1 MENQTLEVKPMNWIE
16 IRNSSAMSYY
26 AYDPA
31 SQTLAI
37 KTPGGTP
44 YFYLDVPADMAAK
57 FDQAVSKGKF
67 WITHIKP
74 RFQCRKGDGE
84 LAKQSPT
91 DTPVHPKVEKIIV
104 SEGEKA
110 ATPLALSMAAID
122 VAVVRPFGEMVSNL
136 RMQMST
142 HCLGIQT
149 ELNELTKLAIRTT
162 VTDGESYAAAVKLG
176 NELAERRRGIA
187 DMMQPTK
194 RAMDSVKKV
203 ILDKEKEL
211 LDLAAQG
218 EIRLKSICT
227 TWRTEQERIKN
238 EAAAAERQRL
248 LKVAED
254 SRIAQAEQAHEAGRT
269 QLAERLLDTPVTA
282 PAVKVEQAVPK
293 TTAKARVNY
302 RWRLTRGASITRL
315 PEDWLQL
322 NESAIGKYAREN
334 KLPEGTIVHGIEF
347 FQEADTNF

>member
-16 IRNSSAMSYY
+16 IRNSSAMSHY

-91 DTPVHPKVEKIIV
+91 ATPVHPKVEKIIV

-110 ATPLALSMAAID
+110 ATPLALSTAALD
-122 VAVVRPFGEMVSNL
+122 LSVVRPFGEMVEDL
-136 RMQMST
+136 RGQMFA
-142 HCLGIQT
+142 HCQPLKEEIEEMVESALFMAVRDEEAFIGAAALGG
-149 ELNELTKLAIRTT
+149 KLADKR
-162 VTDGESYAAAVKLG
+162 K
-176 NELAERRRGIA
+176 GITA
-187 DMMQPTK
+187 MMQPTK
-194 RAMDSVKKV
+194 RAIDSVKQV
-203 ILDKEKEL
+203 VLDKEKEL
-211 LDLAAQG
+211 LAVAESG
-218 EIRLKSICT
+218 ETHLKKICT
-227 TWRTEQERIKN
+227 NYRTEQERIKN
-238 EAAAAERQRL
+238 EAAAADRQRL

-254 SRIAQAEQAHEAGRT
+254 SRIAQAERAHEAGRT

-282 PAVKVEQAVPK
+282 PEVKVEQAVPK

-302 RWRLTRGASITRL
+302 RWRLTSGASITRL

-334 KLPEGTIVHGIEF
+334 KLPEGTIVYGIEF